1 MFSKYS
7 NETIDVLRVLFE
19 KFESLEVEGKIASLQ
34 EQKTKE
40 AYNQLQK
47 TINRVDQIS
56 WQSFWLGSFDKT
68 CIQVSDINDLLNDTE
83 IKASLFK
90 NHNLTNVNFQTPDDI
105 GLIVLMMKLYYKK
118 DDKKDLINQVMG
130 QLKSSLIVPMYHN
143 RAYQL
148 ALFIAFITFVVI
160 TFACP
165 HLLAGILAALLVVKI
180 SSILIPMILTNFA
193 PYGIAALSYFILFNP
208 ICENKE
214 RVELK
219 LK

>member
-19 KFESLEVEGKIASLQ
+19 KFESLQDKIASFQ
-34 EQKTKE
+34 EQKTKD
-40 AYNQLQK
+40 AYNQLK
-47 TINRVDQIS
+47 ETINQVDQFP
-56 WQSFWLGSFDKT
+56 WQSIWLGSFDKT
-68 CIQVSDINDLLNDTE
+68 DIQVSYINDLLNDPE
-83 IKASLFK
+83 IKASLFQ
-90 NHNLTNVNFQTPDDI
+90 HYDLTNVNFQTPDDI

-130 QLKSSLIVPMYHN
+130 QFKGSLIVPMYHN

-180 SSILIPMILTNFA
+180 SSILIPMILTNIA
-193 PYGIAALSYFILFNP
+193 PYGTAALSYFMLFKP
-208 ICENKE
+208 MCENKE